1 MSDGP
6 TTASRVLIANR
17 GEIALRVVRACRDLG
32 MTSVAVY
39 GDGDESALHVERA
52 DEAYRLESPNS
63 RPYLDRAAVLA
74 VAARARC
81 GLLHPGYGF
90 LSESAAF
97 AGACGEAGVTFVG
110 PSPDAIAAMGDKI
123 TARRLARQVGVPMAE
138 GSDGPLADA
147 ATAASWAVT
156 TGYPVALKASAGGG
170 GRGFRVVRDASE
182 MEAAFAAASS
192 EGARS
197 FGDGT
202 LYGERY
208 VDRPRHVEV
217 QLFGDAHGR
226 IVALGDRDCSI
237 QRRHQKLVEECPAP
251 GLPDQLRAEMA
262 AAAVSLASAVG
273 YVGAGTVEFLVDADG
288 RFFFLEMNTR
298 VQVEHTVTEEVF
310 GVDLVREQ
318 LRVALGHPLS
328 FAADLPPR
336 GAAIQVRLNAEDA
349 ARHFAP
355 SSGVVRTFT
364 APSGPGVRVD
374 SALRDGQAIH
384 PSYDSLIA
392 KLVVVGADR
401 EQALARL
408 RRALGETRIEGVAS
422 TLDLH
427 RAIAASPAFADGGVT
442 TAFLDEHPEVIP
454 TAVEVTE
461 DDAPE
466 PVAWETVPVEVDG
479 RRFSVRMPMPRSDAA
494 TTPARRPPSPGAS
507 SKGRSSAQ
515 ADMPSPLQ
523 GLVIRCA
530 VSDGE
535 SVEAGTLVLVIEAMK
550 MENEIAAHRSG
561 VASNLVPAGST
572 IGVGDRLFTVETGPG
587 G

>member
-1 MSDGP
+1 MSDRTDP
-6 TTASRVLIANR
+6 STRVLIANR
-17 GEIALRVVRACRDLG
+17 GEIAVRVIRACRDLG
-32 MTSVAVY
+32 LTSVAVY
-39 GDGDESALHVERA
+39 GDGDESALHVELA
-52 DEAYRLESPNS
+52 DEAHRLDSPNP
-63 RPYLDRAAVLA
+63 RPYLDGSAVLA

-97 AGACGEAGVTFVG
+97 AGTCGGAGVTFVG

-123 TARRLARQVGVPMAE
+123 TARRLAREVGVPLAA

-147 ATAASWAVT
+147 AAASAWARS
-156 TGYPVALKASAGGG
+156 TGYPIALKASAGGG
-170 GRGFRVVRDASE
+170 GRGFRVVRAASE

-192 EGARS
+192 EGLRS

-202 LYGERY
+202 LYGEQY
-208 VDRPRHVEV
+208 IDRPRHVEV

-251 GLPDQLRAEMA
+251 GLTDGLRAEMA

-298 VQVEHTVTEEVF
+298 IQVEHTVTEEVF

-318 LRVALGHPLS
+318 LLVAMGRPLS
-328 FAADLPPR
+328 FPDFPAPR
-336 GAAIQVRLNAEDA
+336 GAALQVRLNAEDP
-349 ARHFAP
+349 ARGFAP
-355 SSGVVRTFT
+355 SPGLVRTFT

-374 SALRDGQAIH
+374 TALRDGQAIH

-408 RRALGETRIEGVAS
+408 RRALGETVVEGVAS

-427 RAIAASPAFADGGVT
+427 RAVAASPAFAAGGVT

-454 TAVEVTE
+454 ATAELE
-461 DDAPE
+461 ESEPAD
-466 PVAWETVPVEVDG
+466 PVAWETLPVEVDG
-479 RRFSVRMPMPRSDAA
+479 RRFSVRLPMPRSEAVSS
-494 TTPARRPPSPGAS
+494 PARRPPSGGA
-507 SKGRSSAQ
+507 KAEGRSTGR

-523 GLVIRCA
+523 GVVIRCVVEGSA
-530 VSDGE
+530 T
-535 SVEAGTLVLVIEAMK
+535 VEAGALVLVIEAMK
-550 MENEIAAHRSG
+550 MENEIAAHRTG
-561 VASNLVPAGST
+561 TVSNLVVVGST
-572 IGVGDRLFTVETGPG
+572 VGVGDRLFTIETGSG